1 MRFMRF
7 MVGFRSAIGE
17 CVRELK
23 SVKLSTNLKLGVCAS
38 FVAFTCLSIFLTAQQ
53 QPVFRSRV
61 DLVELDVSVL
71 DKDRRPIRGLSR
83 ADFTVL
89 EDGKPQ
95 EIAVFEPIDIPDP
108 EPPPVAWMR
117 EVARDVETNEVR
129 PARLWVIV
137 LDDALIPGD
146 DPWITQSAKKIV
158 RDLIERFGPE
168 DLVSVV
174 YTADSRQSQDFT
186 TDRAKLLA
194 TLEKFHPGL
203 ARWRDG
209 TNQDSQFWLGSIN
222 TVLSVLEALAEIPN
236 TRKNIVWVTPGVPA
250 NLMVV
255 GGAPGPGF
263 LSGTEYVIPG
273 DHQRAKDLTT
283 DLFLEA
289 KRANVAVYPIDPCGL
304 MGLKMYVTKGNV
316 AVQDDPRV
324 SWVLAMDHIM
334 ATASNT
340 GGRAVVNTNDFTPG
354 IDKIF
359 EENASYYSIGYYST
373 NSKIDGT
380 LRRLEVKVNHPDANV
395 RTRSSYVAPGPK
407 DAPPKS
413 TNDRLSRAIAAPV
426 AVRDLPLRATVAP
439 FAIPGGRN
447 AAVAIAL
454 GVRQPVPDTAAKER
468 VVVSTELRTSAFTT
482 EGDHKGSQR
491 HTARVTLRAGAQGDA
506 DYEALSRIDLP
517 PGRYRLRLAAHH
529 EASGKTGTVMAD
541 VIVPDFNR
549 EPVSISGVVVGVTP
563 GRPAA
568 PRDLF
573 TGVLPILPSAQ
584 REFAKTDRA
593 SALLYAYQST
603 TSLVSADVAIGVTDR
618 HGAVLITERRT
629 IPREAFASADAQ
641 PSSPAR
647 PQSGARAPRPDP
659 FANRALRAAEVPYEL
674 PIPRLPPGEYLL
686 TFDVTMGT
694 SVMRRD
700 VRFGVK

>member
-1 MRFMRF
+1 MKDVKVSRRQR
-7 MVGFRSAIGE
+7 RSRGRAWRPYIFTSFT
-17 CVRELK
+17 LFTSL
-23 SVKLSTNLKLGVCAS
+23 SVLVLS
-38 FVAFTCLSIFLTAQQ
+38 QQ
-53 QPVFRSRV
+53 TPVFRSRV

-95 EIAVFEPIDIPDP
+95 DIAVFEPIDIPDP

-117 EVARDVETNEVR
+117 EVAPDVETNEVR
-129 PARLWVIV
+129 PTRLWVIV
-137 LDDALIPGD
+137 LDDALIPGN
-146 DPWITQSAKKIV
+146 DPWIIQSSRRIV
-158 RDLIERFGPE
+158 SDLVDRFGPE
-168 DLVSVV
+168 DLVSLV
-174 YTADSRQSQDFT
+174 YTADSRQAQDFT
-186 TDRAKLLA
+186 NDRKKLLA

-203 ARWRDG
+203 ATWRVGQDG
-209 TNQDSQFWLGSIN
+209 QDPQFWVGSVK
-222 TVLSVLEALAEIPN
+222 TVLMVLEAYEQIPQ
-236 TRKNIVWVTPGVPA
+236 TRENLVWITPGAPVDMA
-250 NLMVV
+250 LE
-255 GGAPGPGF
+255 GAPPPPGGLPTF
-263 LSGTEYVIPG
+263 RKSTVDGSWTYDYFIQLRLRDLV
-273 DHQRAKDLTT
+273 KDLY
-283 DLFLEA
+283 LVA
-289 KRANVAVYPIDPCGL
+289 RRANIAVYPIDPSGL
-304 MGLKMYVTKGNV
+304 FGLKLYATNGIMVPDNSSM
-316 AVQDDPRV
+316 P
-324 SWVLAMDHIM
+324 WVRSMDHIM

-359 EENASYYSIGYYST
+359 AENASYYSIGYYST
-373 NSKIDGT
+373 NTKLDGT

-395 RTRSSYVAPGPK
+395 RTRSGYVAPGPR
-407 DAPPKS
+407 DAPPRS
-413 TNDRLSRAIAAPV
+413 MTDRLSRAIAAPV
-426 AVRDLPLRATVAP
+426 AVRDLPLRAAVAP

-491 HTARVTLRAGAQGDA
+491 HTARVTLRPGAQGDA
-506 DYEALSRIDLP
+506 EYEALSRIDLP

-529 EASGKTGTVMAD
+529 DASGKTGTVMAD

-549 EPVSISGVVVGVTP
+549 EPVSISGVILGVTP

-603 TSLVSADVAIGVTDR
+603 TSLVSADVAISVTDR

-629 IPREAFASADAQ
+629 IPREAFASAEAQ

-647 PQSGARAPRPDP
+647 PQSVARAPRPDP
-659 FANRALRAAEVPYEL
+659 FANRAFRAAEVPYAL
-674 PIPRLPPGEYLL
+674 PISRLPPGEYLL
-686 TFDVTMGT
+686 TFEVTMGT

-700 VRFGVK
+700 VRFEVK